1 MKDAPTVETKVEST
15 RTLRAAVLLRPS
27 RLQDPLL
34 DAPVKTT
41 PIPIYF

>member
-1 MKDAPTVETKVEST
+1 MKEAVNSKVEGAKALSVS
-15 RTLRAAVLLRPS
+15 ALLRPS